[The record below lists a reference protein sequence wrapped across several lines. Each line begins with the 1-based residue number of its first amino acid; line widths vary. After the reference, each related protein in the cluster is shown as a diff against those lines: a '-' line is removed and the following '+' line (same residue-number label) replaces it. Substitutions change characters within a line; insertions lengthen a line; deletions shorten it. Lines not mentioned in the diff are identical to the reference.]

1 MSKRVGSAVL
11 AALLLTALLSVAGC
25 EFFGG
30 VDPNHEEIPA
40 SFVVQLTIATP
51 DQSAVDAAPV
61 EDGERVVELPAE
73 FVPVNLATELP
84 ALAQRQGD
92 IRAVRITAVTETI
105 QSNTLDVSLDP
116 IELRV
121 GEPDGSF
128 DSAEALGSTEA
139 VGPRTTGVLPAS
151 VTEVGRAR
159 ASNHMLDLNFGVGL
173 STSLR
178 VPEDYVVS
186 NAGEAALAFEFE
198 IVVTAEDE

>member
-40 SFVVQLTIATP
+40 SFVVELTIATP
-51 DQSAVDAAPV
+51 DQSVVDAAPI

-73 FVPVNLATELP
+73 FVPINLATELP
-84 ALAQRQGD
+84 SLAQRRGD
-92 IRAVRITAVTETI
+92 IRAVRITSVTETI
-105 QSNTLDVSLDP
+105 QANTLDVSLDP

-128 DSAEALGSTEA
+128 DSAEALGATEA
-139 VGPRTTGVLPAS
+139 VGPRTTGVLPAR

-178 VPEDYVVS
+178 VPEDNVAS
-186 NAGEAALAFEFE
+186 GEATLAFEFE
-198 IVVTAEDE
+198 IVVTVEDE